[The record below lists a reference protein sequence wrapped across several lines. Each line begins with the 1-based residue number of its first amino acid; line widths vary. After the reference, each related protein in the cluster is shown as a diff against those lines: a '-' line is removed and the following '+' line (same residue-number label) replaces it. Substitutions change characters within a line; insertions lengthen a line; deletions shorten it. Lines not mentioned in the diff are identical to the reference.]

1 MVSFINKIYLS
12 DNLNSIVKNYD
23 IVICAAPLTK
33 KTEQMLDYNFF
44 KQMKKILS
52 LLTYLEEKLSKQK
65 IY

>member
-33 KTEQMLDYNFF
+33 KTEQMLDYIF